1 LINIVESIGTEM
13 SFDINQLN
21 IDPISER
28 VLCISGPEIIS
39 IELHQFLLG
48 VCEQLHVAHFPEID
62 QIVPAYHTITIIL
75 KDSASSIK
83 FADELIE
90 WFKSARQ
97 LPKSPSNSAHKSP
110 TAHRSPL
117 TAPSTSH
124 SPLPTSYFPLP
135 TSHVIPVH
143 YGGEFGPDLEDFAK
157 AKGLSPREVINL
169 HTSVEY
175 YVYMIGFTAGFPYLG
190 GLPTELHRPRRDE
203 PRVHVPAGSVGI
215 GGAQTGVYPHEAP
228 GGWHL
233 IGRTDLSLF
242 DVDRSPPALL
252 KPGDRVRFT
261 EVTL

>member
-1 LINIVESIGTEM
+1 M
-13 SFDINQLN
+13 SFDINQLKV
-21 IDPISER
+21 DPISEHA
-28 VLCISGPEIIS
+28 VCVSGPEVIS

-48 VCEQLHVAHFPEID
+48 VCEQLRKADLTEVD
-62 QIVPAYHTITIIL
+62 QVIPAYHTITIIL
-75 KDSASSIK
+75 KRSVSSIE
-83 FADELIE
+83 FVESLRRWINTVDLI
-90 WFKSARQ
+90 
-97 LPKSPSNSAHKSP
+97 SNSDIP
-110 TAHRSPL
+110 AHRSPL

-135 TSHVIPVH
+135 TTHVIPVH
-143 YGGEFGPDLEDFAK
+143 YGGEFGPDLNAFAK
-157 AKGLSPREVINL
+157 AKSISPREVIDL

-190 GLPTELHRPRRDE
+190 GLPIELHHPRRDH
-203 PRVHVPAGSVGI
+203 PRVRVPAGSVGI

-233 IGRTDLSLF
+233 IGRTDMTLF
-242 DVDRSPPALL
+242 DIDRSPPAVL